1 MSAPVVRDLRAET
14 RRRLAEVAGTDV
26 VRMDDLFDW
35 VDTLPAARWLYV
47 AHLLGVRA
55 DTGDLV
61 P

>member
-1 MSAPVVRDLRAET
+1 MNAPVRDLRAET
-14 RRRLAEVAGTDV
+14 RQRLAELAGADV

-55 DTGDLV
+55 DEGERV
-61 P
+61 S